1 MKTKQAPSTAEIRA
15 AFLDYFASKQHA
27 VVPSASLV
35 PRDDPTLL
43 FVNAGMV
50 PFKDA
55 FTGATPPPAPRAAS
69 SQRCLRV
76 SGKHNDLEEVG
87 RTPRHHTLFEML
99 GNFSFGDYF
108 KEDAI
113 AFAYEFLVDRMK
125 LDPARLSY
133 SVFGGENGVPAD
145 DEAAEIWKRVA
156 GVGDDRV
163 LRFGMKDNFWAMG
176 ETGPC
181 GPCSEIHY
189 DLGENLEGTVNDGDR
204 FVEIWN
210 LVFMQYDRTGAG
222 KLSSLPAPSIDT
234 GMGLE
239 RISSVVQGKQSNY
252 EGDLLRSLLDVVAR
266 VVGRPY
272 EGGDDSDSVSMRVI
286 ADHARATAF
295 LLSDGIHPD
304 KTGRGYVLRKI
315 MRRAISHAVLLD
327 VHRPVLADVCEAV
340 AASMG
345 EAHPVLRE
353 QLGAVRSG
361 ADAEEALFRRTVEEG
376 MRRIDELLEQLENDR
391 VWTKGEDGQRALKGD
406 VAFRLYDTH
415 GCPLELTASVGVRR
429 GFEVDEAGFFAAMAE
444 QKERSRASWKGGGD
458 ADAVRGFFAGRR
470 EDVGSTGFRGYDSLE
485 GESVVRALALVH
497 DDRIVP
503 TDRAAE
509 GAVVVFATADTPFYG
524 ESGGQVGDT
533 GVMIAEGGRIRIED
547 VKRTAGGEIFVHFGT
562 VEEGEIGEGARVSQR
577 VDGGRRRRVADHHSS
592 THLVHYALREI
603 LGPHVAQK
611 GSYVAPDHLRF
622 DFSHPD
628 AVHPDELEAVE
639 DRVNE
644 LVRANHVVSAESMP
658 YADAIEAGALAF
670 FGDKYGDE
678 VRMVSMGP
686 SKELCGGTHVV
697 ATGDV
702 GLFTFS
708 SEGSVASGVRR
719 IEAFAGPA
727 AIAHARRA
735 RESLERIAEA
745 LKTGPEDAL
754 EKLADLQ
761 EETKRLRKRIEELER
776 QAAGDAA
783 GELSG
788 AAQDVAGHRLIAGRV
803 PAASRD
809 ALRDLGDRLRASGPS
824 TVVVLGTEIEGKVAL
839 LAALSDDVVKTGRLK
854 AGDLVG
860 KVAKV
865 AGGGGGGKPHLA
877 TAGAKDPAKLD
888 AALAAAAE
896 IVAEALS

>member
-1 MKTKQAPSTAEIRA
+1 MKTKEARSTAEIRA
-15 AFLDYFASKQHA
+15 AFLDYFASKGHA
-27 VVPSASLV
+27 VVPSAPLV

-55 FTGATPPPAPRAAS
+55 FTGAAAPPAPRAAS

-113 AFAYEFLVDRMK
+113 AFAWEFLVDRLR
-125 LDPARLSY
+125 LDPSRLAFT
-133 SVFGGENGVPAD
+133 VFSGEDGIPGD

-163 LRFGMKDNFWAMG
+163 LRFGLKDNFWAMG

-181 GPCSEIHY
+181 GPCSEVHY
-189 DLGENLEGTVNDGDR
+189 DLGSGLEGSVNRGDR

-210 LVFMQYDRTGAG
+210 LVFMQYERDASG
-222 KLSSLPAPSIDT
+222 KLAALPAPSIDT

-239 RISSVVQGKQSNY
+239 RIAAVAQGKTSNY
-252 EGDLLRSLLDVVAR
+252 EGDLLRSLLGVVANL
-266 VVGRPY
+266 VGRKY
-272 EGGDDSDSVSMRVI
+272 AGGDDSDSVSMRVI

-295 LLSDGIHPD
+295 LLADGVHPD
-304 KTGRGYVLRKI
+304 KTGRGYVLRKV

-327 VHRPVLADVCEAV
+327 VHRPLLADACEAV
-340 AASMG
+340 VDAMG
-345 EAHPVLRE
+345 ESHPVLRE
-353 QLGAVRSG
+353 RLAAVRAG
-361 ADAEEALFRRTVEEG
+361 ADAEEASFRRTVEEG
-376 MRRIDELLEQLENDR
+376 MARIDDLLEQLENDR
-391 VWTKGEDGQRALKGD
+391 VWTTADGHRVLKGD
-406 VAFRLYDTH
+406 VAFRLYDTY

-429 GFEVDEAGFFAAMAE
+429 GFEVDEGGFFAAMEE
-444 QKERSRASWKGGGD
+444 QRERSRASWKGAGD
-458 ADAVRGFFAGRR
+458 ADAVRGFFGNRR
-470 EDVGSTGFRGYDSLE
+470 DDVGATDFRGYEALE

-497 DDRIVP
+497 GDRVVP
-503 TDRAAE
+503 AE
-509 GAVVVFATADTPFYG
+509 KAPEGSVVVFATAETPFYG
-524 ESGGQVGDT
+524 EAGGQVGDT
-533 GVMIAEGGRIRIED
+533 GLVTAEGGRIRIED

-562 VEEGEIGEGARVSQR
+562 VEEGEVGVGETVAQA
-577 VDGGRRRRVADHHSS
+577 VDAPRRHAIADHHSS
-592 THLVHYALREI
+592 THLVHHALREI

-622 DFSHPD
+622 DFSHPE
-628 AVHPDELEAVE
+628 AVRPDELAAIE

-644 LVRANHVVSAESMP
+644 LVRANHPVETRVLP
-658 YADAIEAGALAF
+658 YADAIAAGALAF

-686 SKELCGGTHVV
+686 SRELCGGTHVG

-702 GLFTFS
+702 GLFSFA

-719 IEAFAGPA
+719 IEALAGPA
-727 AIAHARRA
+727 AVAHARRA
-735 RESLERIAEA
+735 RERLERVAES
-745 LKTGPEDAL
+745 LKSGPDDVL

-761 EETKRLRKRIEELER
+761 EEARRLRRRVEELER
-776 QAAGDAA
+776 RAAGDAA
-783 GELSG
+783 GELTG
-788 AAQDVAGHRLIAGRV
+788 AARKVAGHRLIAGRV
-803 PAASRD
+803 PAASHD
-809 ALRDLGDRLRASGPS
+809 ALRDLGDRLRASGPA
-824 TVVVLGTEIEGKVAL
+824 TVVVLGTEIDGKVAL
-839 LAALSDDVVKTGRLK
+839 LAALSDDVVKAGRLK

-860 KVAKV
+860 KVAKI
-865 AGGGGGGKPHLA
+865 AGGGGGGKAHLA

-888 AALAAAAE
+888 DALAAAPA
-896 IVAEALS
+896 IVSEALS